1 VRNRGNV
8 STGPFVVDVNIDGVR
23 KDTVKHGPLPSAT
36 NFTAKSELA
45 RIKGCKPGT
54 VRVVLDPQNV
64 VGEFDEGN
72 NVASA
77 QLTPPCPDLVAT
89 ISKDRM
95 NNNLQYK
102 AKVTVTNRG
111 NLATPSKFIVLFHA
125 SATTILAPLP
135 AHDQVHVDPLAPG
148 QSFTFH
154 ELTKHTAATRMHYRA
169 IVDFGEFIEESN
181 ETNND
186 VRATMGGL

>member
-1 VRNRGNV
+1 
-8 STGPFVVDVNIDGVR
+8 
-23 KDTVKHGPLPSAT
+23 
-36 NFTAKSELA
+36 
-45 RIKGCKPGT
+45 
-54 VRVVLDPQNV
+54 
-64 VGEFDEGN
+64 
-72 NVASA
+72 
-77 QLTPPCPDLVAT
+77 
-89 ISKDRM
+89 M

-125 SATTILAPLP
+125 SATTVPAPLP
-135 AHDQVHVDPLAPG
+135 ADDQAHVDPLALG

-154 ELTKHTAATRMHYRA
+154 ELTEHTAATRMHYRV

-186 VRATMGGL
+186 VRATMGGLR